1 MAAVSDIGF
10 KSRRRSVMD
19 QENILYLTATSII
32 DSDAKS
38 IIDYA
43 RAVIENAAE
52 DQISKA
58 ICLYYAVRDGI
69 WYDPYLPFYRP
80 EHYRSS
86 NVLHKGR
93 AFCIGKASL
102 LCALGR
108 ACGIPSRV
116 GFADVHNH
124 LATKQLI
131 EYLGSTIFSY
141 HGFVEFFLD
150 GKWVKATPA
159 FNKELCRKAK
169 VAPLEFNGRE
179 DCIFQSYN
187 AEKELFME
195 YINYHGSFA
204 DIPVDKIVTGWK
216 AVYGLKRVEQWIASF
231 EQPGGKLER
240 DFTGEDIVKR

>member
-1 MAAVSDIGF
+1 
-10 KSRRRSVMD
+10 MD
-19 QENILYLTATSII
+19 SENNVYLAPTPII
-32 DSDAKS
+32 DSDSES

-43 RAVIENAAE
+43 RSIVENVDNDAV
-52 DQISKA
+52 SRA
-58 ICLYYAVRDGI
+58 IGLYYAVRDGI
-69 WYDPYLPFYRP
+69 WYDPYIPFYRP

-86 NVLHKGR
+86 HVLKRGR

-108 ACGIPSRV
+108 TCGIPSRV

-124 LATKQLI
+124 LATQQLI
-131 EYLGSTIFSY
+131 EYLGSDIFAY

-179 DCIFQSYN
+179 DCIFQPYN
-187 AEKELFME
+187 EEKKLFME
-195 YINYHGSFA
+195 YINDHGTYA
-204 DIPVDKIVTGWK
+204 DIPVDRIVDGWK
-216 AVYGLKRVEQWIASF
+216 AAYGKQRVEQWIASF
-231 EQPGGKLER
+231 EKSAGKLER
-240 DFTGEDIVKR
+240 KFEREDIFGR

>member
-1 MAAVSDIGF
+1 MNP
-10 KSRRRSVMD
+10 
-19 QENILYLTATSII
+19 ENKLYLSATSII
-32 DSDAKS
+32 DSDSKS

-43 RAVIENAAE
+43 QTITESV
-52 DQISKA
+52 DKDPISKA

-69 WYDPYLPFYRP
+69 WYDPYTPFYRP

-86 NVLHKGR
+86 VVLKRGR

-131 EYLGSTIFSY
+131 EYLGSDIFTY

-169 VAPLEFNGRE
+169 VTPLEFNGRE
-179 DCIFQSYN
+179 DSIFQPYN
-187 AEKELFME
+187 EEKKLFMQ
-195 YINYHGSFA
+195 YIKDHGTYA
-204 DIPVDKIVTGWK
+204 DIPVDQIVDAWK
-216 AVYGLKRVEQWIASF
+216 AVYGQERVKQWIANFEKRGEKFDHSF
-231 EQPGGKLER
+231 ISE
-240 DFTGEDIVKR
+240 DFIES